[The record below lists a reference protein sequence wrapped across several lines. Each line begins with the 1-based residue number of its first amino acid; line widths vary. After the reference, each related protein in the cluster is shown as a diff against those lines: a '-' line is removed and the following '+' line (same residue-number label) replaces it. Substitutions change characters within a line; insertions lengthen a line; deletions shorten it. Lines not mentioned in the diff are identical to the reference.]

1 MADENGIPAPTELIY
16 AAEPSWRPAVLAA
29 GLAAVLAGLF
39 MGWAFI
45 IVGALLALAALLGWI
60 RQTREDI
67 DRLPRQQYLTS
78 AVLPVAP
85 KRRARPRS

>member
-1 MADENGIPAPTELIY
+1 MAGENGIPAPTELIY
-16 AAEPSWRPAVLAA
+16 PAEPSWRPAFLAA

-45 IVGALLALAALLGWI
+45 VAGALVALGALLGWI
-60 RQTREDI
+60 RRTREEFG
-67 DRLPRQQYLTS
+67 RLPRRQHLTS

-85 KRRARPRS
+85 RRRSQPRS